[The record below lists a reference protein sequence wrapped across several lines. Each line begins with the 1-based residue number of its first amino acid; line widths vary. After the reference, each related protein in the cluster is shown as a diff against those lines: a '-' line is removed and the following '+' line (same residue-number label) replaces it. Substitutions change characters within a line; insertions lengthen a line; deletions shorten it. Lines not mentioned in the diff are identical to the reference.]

1 MSLITEDGTG
11 RADAES
17 FASLAAADAYHASR
31 GNVAWAGALDADK
44 ENALRRATD
53 YTEQE
58 YRSKWRGARMSLTQ
72 ALSWPRFNVQ
82 LDDVGFGRIAAYV
95 PNNTVPPQ
103 VIQACCELAIRA
115 LQGALAPDLQRQI
128 IAETVGPIR
137 TEYAAGAPEYVR
149 YRSVDLLLK
158 PLLASSGLGI
168 QMVRA

>member
-31 GNVAWAGALDADK
+31 GNVAWAGALAADK

-53 YTEQE
+53 YAEQE

-72 ALSWPRFNVQ
+72 SLSWPRLNVQ
-82 LDDVGFGRIAAYV
+82 LDDVGYGRIAAYV
-95 PNNTVPPQ
+95 QPNTVPPQ
-103 VIQACCELAIRA
+103 VVQACCELAIRA
-115 LQGALAPDLQRQI
+115 LQGPLAPDLQRQI
-128 IAETVGPIR
+128 IAETTGPIR
-137 TEYAAGAPEYVR
+137 TEYAVGAPEYVR
-149 YRSVDLLLK
+149 YRAVDLLLK
-158 PLLASSGLGI
+158 PLLASSGMGI